1 MKKLIAL
8 AIVVCLVAAGYSAAW
23 FWAAGQAGAYVK
35 ELETADGI
43 EVPRLVCGSFSIGG
57 FPFGFDATCTD
68 ATVQAG
74 DVTMDLAGLKAS
86 VEVYRPTHVL
96 VFAQGPVSA
105 ADAFTGSQSRLDFAA
120 AEASA
125 RLDGWRIGRVSVVIE
140 APVWTDTVLGDR
152 LLAQADSFE
161 AHLLDMPERHDSA
174 AGLASLAIYSKTSGL
189 GVPGLGFAG
198 GEATLDAEL
207 ANLGDDV
214 RAYGDPDLLRRWQAA
229 GARLTLNG
237 LKGDAADF
245 AFDASGALGLDSAG
259 RAEGQVQLHSQ
270 GVVERLGPLLPADV
284 RGMVVGTPAA
294 DGSHSQTLTLAA
306 GVVFSGLVPV
316 GVVPPLF

>member
-74 DVTMDLAGLKAS
+74 DVTVDLAGLKAS

-294 DGSHSQTLTLAA
+294 DGSYSQTLTLAA